1 MSSGTCATLWVL
13 RVSFVLFVFPLFRL
27 YRFGAQWSSKE
38 NPVLTLIWPWQ
49 DRNGRFSALKALI
62 FAALFLPAIWIVYQ
76 VQTRQFGP
84 FPLAGMTYWSG
95 VWATAVL
102 LMALAVTPA
111 MTIFRWRHLVVVRR
125 MIGVTALVYTIAHT
139 IIYFA
144 LRTWDFGIIANELV
158 TRLTIIIATISLIG
172 LIPLGMTSLD
182 YAVRRMGAEGWARL
196 HNTVYVLTFL
206 ALVHYLLS
214 PGVYSS
220 QYLMSGMFLWLMVWR
235 SLNKRGLGS
244 DPRALVV
251 LAIATC
257 LFTALLEAGWEW
269 VYQDFEPDWVLG
281 NNFSLEFGISPAWW
295 NLAAGL
301 LIALIAA
308 LRHTP
313 HLSPQGKAG

>member
-1 MSSGTCATLWVL
+1 V
-13 RVSFVLFVFPLFRL
+13 
-27 YRFGAQWSSKE
+27 
-38 NPVLTLIWPWQ
+38 NLIWPWQ
-49 DRNGRFSALKALI
+49 DRNHRFSWLKATI
-62 FAALFLPAIWIVYQ
+62 FALLFLPAIWIVWQ

-102 LMALAVTPA
+102 LFALAVTPA

-144 LRTWDFGIIANELV
+144 LRLWDFGLIANEMV
-158 TRLTIIIATISLIG
+158 TRLTLIIATISLIG

-182 YAVRRMGAEGWARL
+182 YAVSRMGAEGWARL

-220 QYLMSGMFLWLMVWR
+220 QYLMSGMFLWLMAWR
-235 SLNKRGLGS
+235 SLNKRGLGT
-244 DPRALVV
+244 DTRALVL
-251 LAIATC
+251 LAIGST
-257 LFTALLEAGWEW
+257 LFTALFEAFWEW
-269 VYQDFEPDWVLG
+269 VYQDFEPGWVLG
-281 NNFSLEFGISPAWW
+281 NNFSLEFGISPAWDI
-295 NLAAGL
+295 LVLGL
-301 LIALIAA
+301 LIALIGA
-308 LRHTP
+308 LRHAP
-313 HLSPQGKAG
+313 RLSTESKAG